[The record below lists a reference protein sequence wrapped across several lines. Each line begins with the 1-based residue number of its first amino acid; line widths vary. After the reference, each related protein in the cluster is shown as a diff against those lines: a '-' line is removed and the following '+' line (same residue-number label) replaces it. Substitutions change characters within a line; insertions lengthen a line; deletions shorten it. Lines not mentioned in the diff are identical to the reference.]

1 MYFFYQQCVGNLNT
15 LQFYLQFETINV
27 TSSDDNSCNG
37 GDIFSTDFI
46 LTAIEH
52 TIWSIFFIFGL
63 GRFIFPENQWFES
76 EILWFVA
83 FFVIIGSWGLEI
95 YGISGKSMSHFIAM
109 FFVLS
114 FSLIRYVLTMY
125 FIMYTHNFHFQSR
138 GMALVTYLIFGIAIA
153 IRLAIQKEI
162 TDRLGNALKRQQS
175 YEEI

>member
-1 MYFFYQQCVGNLNT
+1 M
-15 LQFYLQFETINV
+15 QFQTINV

-52 TIWSIFFIFGL
+52 TIWSILFIFGL

-83 FFVIIGSWGLEI
+83 FFVILGSWGLEI
-95 YGISGKSMSHFIAM
+95 YGISGKSMSNFIAM

-175 YEEI
+175 YEEIWRRNDVPKPNYTTLLSL